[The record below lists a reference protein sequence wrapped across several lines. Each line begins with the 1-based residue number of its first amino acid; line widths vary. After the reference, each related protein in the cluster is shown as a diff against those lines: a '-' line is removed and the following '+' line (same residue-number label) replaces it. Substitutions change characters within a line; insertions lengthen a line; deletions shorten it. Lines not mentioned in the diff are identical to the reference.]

1 MPFNPHRGPIALDQK
16 PTDLQSIGPINLF
29 KSKPVEKLPE
39 PVTMSEETVSDEQ
52 IEGDIVAPT
61 VNDAEELLF
70 DWPSE
75 EIKRAC
81 EELFP
86 GDKEWNWPALNRI
99 APERK
104 GTDGMGE
111 EMQDIQH
118 H

>member
-1 MPFNPHRGPIALDQK
+1 MA
-16 PTDLQSIGPINLF
+16 
-29 KSKPVEKLPE
+29 
-39 PVTMSEETVSDEQ
+39 EETVSDEQ
-52 IEGDIVAPT
+52 IEGGILAPA
-61 VNDAEELLF
+61 VNDAEEFLF

-75 EIKRAC
+75 EIKSAC

-99 APERK
+99 APEQKR
-104 GTDGMGE
+104 TDEMGE